1 MIDDGGE
8 KRWSR
13 LSTEWVILLM
23 QYTEDVQA
31 VSVEVLYTKKLCT
44 CCWRSCRTDDVQAV
58 DAVDACW
65 CNACFKWSTTT
76 TGTVTLTGKLGRV
89 ATVEMCEMVR
99 RQHEDRYWLLQL
111 SMSAEESSGVEV
123 MSANLSHFSLFRVV
137 LLFSYHSP
145 QSRLGGD
152 SAQCAQWRAPFDST
166 ALDPPLLITK
176 VEDIFGQPHTTH
188 PLCGHQHRQH
198 HHHHHDLASQNWWCA
213 ELHCRAWCS
222 TQWQHWQCSV
232 PSSLGASLAH
242 PAPSW
247 WWSSS
252 RSTNSYS

>member
-1 MIDDGGE
+1 M
-8 KRWSR
+8 
-13 LSTEWVILLM
+13 
-23 QYTEDVQA
+23 
-31 VSVEVLYTKKLCT
+31 
-44 CCWRSCRTDDVQAV
+44 
-58 DAVDACW
+58 
-65 CNACFKWSTTT
+65 
-76 TGTVTLTGKLGRV
+76 TLTGKLGRV

-145 QSRLGGD
+145 QSRQGGD

-213 ELHCRAWCS
+213 ELHCLVQHSVAALTMFGAIITWRITCS
-222 TQWQHWQCSV
+222 SCTVMMVILQQEH
-232 PSSLGASLAH
+232 
-242 PAPSW
+242 
-247 WWSSS
+247 
-252 RSTNSYS
+252 